1 MQILILNLQNLLD
14 NSVKEVYSLD
24 ISYRKEAVAMFANN
38 LQNIFDVAA
47 PEVLGA
53 SFDAIISICV
63 VVIVLSVLV
72 IKPLAGGVK

>member
-1 MQILILNLQNLLD
+1 MFTCNFLNILN
-14 NSVKEVYSLD
+14 
-24 ISYRKEAVAMFANN
+24 M
-38 LQNIFDVAA
+38 AA

-63 VVIVLSVLV
+63 VVIVLSILV